1 MADDDAT
8 KPSTDQDSPSAF
20 DMGTEAGRNAQFG
33 AQGARADGSQA
44 GVDTGEGSSEEQ
56 SEKEDKKK
64 KKARDTYLAVSEAVA
79 EAIEQ
84 MDAAIAKANDN
95 LGKLKAKQQKND
107 QALDAARTRETEID
121 QQMVEAE
128 NQHKETSEA
137 LDGAKSAQID
147 LQTDLE
153 SRQETLASLKEN
165 MDQSEKNADIVTG
178 AVNNAKLDYATVD
191 YDPYTGDFT
200 PQYEQTPLPSHKMGM
215 DQLGSQDPSPDFV
228 GQSST
233 QRNLDQQ
240 RLVYQDENGEYR
252 VVTQFGALGEATG
265 TVSITDTAIE
275 DPKIIEDI
283 EKSGK
288 PVLSEAKAREI
299 LQAKIDAQVAQST
312 AYAEYYN
319 ELFGIEDLEEAI
331 TASEETIDSLKK
343 QLGEIETELTTLRE
357 SKTATQEEIA
367 ALEKRGEKIDDL
379 ITRTNDQIRDMENF
393 KLQASSGEIKAKDE
407 EALLAQKD
415 KLAKDQE
422 SLDAEIAAVLSAP
435 AIVAAPKPDAPA
447 KAAADTAKKELTAEE
462 KQELLIQNVIEGLM
476 ESPVLGLLAFLF
488 ASQHKGGF
496 LEFFE
501 QFTDGKV
508 NLAELLKGNDMGDA
522 AKQVLGS
529 LDRGRLNKHVE
540 GKLPEGPGI
549 ATTDNDILALIR
561 RHESAENYNIANGS
575 RAVDFTSMTVN
586 DVIAWQQQDERTNGN
601 MSAAAGAYQIIR
613 TTLTGLR
620 DSMGLT
626 GNEKFDEAMQDRMA
640 TKLMEQRGYRK
651 FLSGEISGK
660 EFMHELSRE
669 WAAIPKDFSNLSH
682 YAGDGV
688 NAAQTKAG
696 TVIDVL
702 KKTRKKAFAQ
712 ADGKLADASDKVSGD
727 FAKAA
732 KNPNT
737 DDPAP
742 APDRQMAAEMPSDG
756 PGRQQ
761 G

>member
-20 DMGTEAGRNAQFG
+20 DMGTEAGRDAQFG

-44 GVDTGEGSSEEQ
+44 GVDTGKGSSEEQ
-56 SEKEDKKK
+56 SKKEDEKK

-79 EAIEQ
+79 DAMDEI
-84 MDAAIAKANDN
+84 DAAIAQAYEN
-95 LGKLKAKQQKND
+95 LDKLKAEQQKND
-107 QALDAARTRETEID
+107 KALDGARTRETEID
-121 QQMVEAE
+121 QQMVEAQKQQE
-128 NQHKETSEA
+128 EIAEA
-137 LDGAKSAQID
+137 LDGAKTAQID
-147 LQTDLE
+147 LKAALGN
-153 SRQETLASLKEN
+153 RQETLASLKEA
-165 MDQSEKNADIVTG
+165 MDQSEKNADITKGDVIR
-178 AVNNAKLDYATVD
+178 AQNEYATVTEFLD
-191 YDPYTGDFT
+191 GV
-200 PQYEQTPLPSHKMGM
+200 PSNPSYGQNGM
-215 DQLGSQDPSPDFV
+215 MMDSPDFAAPIPTEITSLV
-228 GQSST
+228 VKGEDGQYYSLKETSKD
-233 QRNLDQQ
+233 N
-240 RLVYQDENGEYR
+240 VFYIDEPK
-252 VVTQFGALGEATG
+252 L
-265 TVSITDTAIE
+265 ITDTQT
-275 DPKIIEDI
+275 IEDI

-299 LQAKIDAQVAQST
+299 LQAKIDAQAAQSA
-312 AYAEYYN
+312 AYTEYYN

-331 TASEETIDSLKK
+331 TASEATIDSLEK

-357 SKTATQEEIA
+357 SKTATQKEIA
-367 ALEKRGEKIDDL
+367 ALEKRGETIEGL
-379 ITRTNDQIRDMENF
+379 ITRTDDQIRAMELF
-393 KLQASSGEIKAKDE
+393 KADASRSGITA
-407 EALLAQKD
+407 EAEQELLAQKD

-508 NLAELLKGNDMGDA
+508 NFAELLKGNDMGAA
-522 AKQVLGS
+522 AKTVVAS
-529 LDRGRLNKHVE
+529 LDRGRLTKHVE

-561 RHESAENYNIANGS
+561 RHESRDNYNIANGG

-586 DVIAWQQQDERTNGN
+586 EVIAWQRQDERTNGN

-613 TTLTGLR
+613 KTLTGLR
-620 DSMGLT
+620 DKMGLT
-626 GNEKFDEAMQDRMA
+626 GNEKFDEAMQDHMA

-651 FLSGEISGK
+651 FLSGEINGK
-660 EFMHELSRE
+660 QFMHELSKE
-669 WAAIPKDFSNLSH
+669 WAAIPKDFSNRSY
-682 YAGDGV
+682 YASDGV
-688 NAAQTKAG
+688 NSAQTTAG
-696 TVIDVL
+696 TVIGVL
-702 KKTRKKAFAQ
+702 EETRKKAFAQ
-712 ADGKLADASDKVSGD
+712 ADGKLAAASDKVSGD
-727 FAKAA
+727 FEKAA
-732 KNPNT
+732 KKPNI

-742 APDRQMAAEMPSDG
+742 APDRQMAAAEPSDG